1 MKKEEAK
8 SEVRLT
14 ADLQAETDLDD
25 REEIERRPFAIAVMG
40 DFRAPGG
47 DAPAWLS
54 GPLKGRRFLRIDR
67 DNFDEVLTRFDVRWE
82 GTIEGQAGRSVGDV
96 RVQLRLLE
104 MEDFSPDRIV
114 HQIPQLQLMM
124 ETRRALGDPSRF
136 DAVASE
142 VMKWAK
148 PTTAPRPA
156 IEPVSAAAPA
166 PNVAP
171 SELLRMILGSED
183 TRTARTQDPWSANLR
198 RFLEEAV
205 GPHLITI
212 DTAQQTALIGAVD
225 QALSCQVRS
234 VLQDP
239 VFKRLEAAWRSLY
252 WLVSVAETGSDLRLL
267 VLQATKDDLM
277 QDMSDHESLEECG
290 LARLVL
296 DPASVPG
303 GIRPALLVGAY
314 EFGPD
319 LEDMALL
326 ERIGGIGQRLKTPFL
341 AAAGSRL
348 LGINSFAE
356 LPALKDIENTVE
368 ALTQGA
374 WHTLRRS
381 PPARWLALSLPR
393 ALCRLPY
400 GSEAETTESFRF
412 EELVSTSDHEAL
424 LWGNPAFRVAGVV
437 AGAYAADGWSLHFA
451 GGVARLEGLPL
462 YVYRDEG
469 ETVAKPCAEVLLP
482 QRIVEELEEA
492 GLVPLVSY
500 RDADRIALP
509 CVQSLGLP
517 RSPLSWG
524 YQ

>member
-14 ADLQAETDLDD
+14 ADLQAEADRDD
-25 REEIERRPFAIAVMG
+25 REDSERRPFAIAVMG
-40 DFRAPGG
+40 DFRSPGG
-47 DAPAWLS
+47 DPPPRLT
-54 GPLKGRRFLRIDR
+54 GPLEGRRFLNIDR
-67 DNFDEVLTRFDVRWE
+67 DNFDEVLARFDVRWE
-82 GTIEGQAGRSVGDV
+82 GTIEGQAGRSGGEV

-114 HQIPQLQLMM
+114 RQIPQLRLLL
-124 ETRRALGDPSRF
+124 ETRQALRDPSRF

-148 PTTAPRPA
+148 PTSAPGPA
-156 IEPVSAAAPA
+156 IEPAAAAVPA

-171 SELLRMILGSED
+171 AELLQMVLGGED
-183 TRTARTQDPWSANLR
+183 TRTARPQDPWSANLR
-198 RFLEEAV
+198 RFLKEAV

-225 QALSCQVRS
+225 QALSWQVRS

-252 WLVSVAETGSDLRLL
+252 WLASVAETGADLRLL
-267 VLQATKDDLM
+267 VLQATKDELM

-290 LARLVL
+290 LARLIL

-303 GIRPALLVGAY
+303 GMRPALLVGAY

-319 LEDMALL
+319 LEDLALL
-326 ERIGGIGQRLKTPFL
+326 ERIGGIAQRLRAPFL
-341 AAAGSRL
+341 AAAGSQL

-356 LPALKDIENTVE
+356 LSALKDIENTVV
-368 ALTQGA
+368 ALTQGVWQA
-374 WHTLRRS
+374 LRHS

-393 ALCRLPY
+393 VLCRLPY
-400 GSEAETTESFRF
+400 GSEAEVTESFRF
-412 EELVSTSDHEAL
+412 EELVSGSDHEAL
-424 LWGNPAFRVAGVV
+424 SWGNPAFRVAGTI
-437 AGAYAADGWSLHFA
+437 AGAFAADGWSLHFNA
-451 GGVARLEGLPL
+451 GVARLEGLPL
-462 YVYRDEG
+462 YMYRDEG

-500 RDADRIALP
+500 RDSDMVALP
-509 CVQSLGLP
+509 CLQSLGLP

-524 YQ
+524 YR